1 MQITLT
7 QIIDQ
12 YIRACGPVSFAQI
25 MREVKTQHRDAPE
38 HEVAAA
44 LTGLLGAGPIGLYD
58 DGTSFTI
65 AMTPAP
71 AAPALLTAAKDVIA
85 NWEHGDLAAAVREL
99 AAAVAAAGTP
109 KPDAAADVLR
119 LALEGWRDWIKD
131 PNRECSGADM
141 VEWFFGQFVPAAK
154 EALGV
159 ANGADAI
166 ATWTHDFHCPDCGA
180 TAARAG
186 IVCNVCHRGMTER
199 IG

>member
-25 MREVKTQHRDAPE
+25 MREVQTQHGDTPE

-58 DGTSFTI
+58 DGTSFTV
-65 AMTPAP
+65 AMTPAA
-71 AAPALLTAAKDVIA
+71 AAPALLAAARGVVA
-85 NWEHGDLAAAVREL
+85 NWEHGDLAAAVRAQ
-99 AAAVAAAGTP
+99 AAPVAAAGTP

-141 VEWFFGQFVPAAK
+141 VEWFFGQFVPAAQQ
-154 EALGV
+154 AL
-159 ANGADAI
+159 ANEKGA
-166 ATWTHDFHCPDCGA
+166 
-180 TAARAG
+180 
-186 IVCNVCHRGMTER
+186 
-199 IG
+199 